1 MSMELRRNA
10 RVLINW
16 YRIDLLRL
24 LIDATM
30 YRILL
35 SSIFLLL
42 LVVPFGPSYGTCP
55 CTYTPALLIEVI
67 DGDTVWFLV
76 EGEEIIVQ
84 FADIHTPELSPTSE
98 NTNWCEEEG
107 RKAILARDFVSQH
120 LGAAKEILLDIHE
133 IDLNGDT
140 VAVIYIDGIDL
151 GQELLYQYLATED
164 TSDTPLWCK

>member
-1 MSMELRRNA
+1 MF
-10 RVLINW
+10 
-16 YRIDLLRL
+16 
-24 LIDATM
+24 
-30 YRILL
+30 RILL

-42 LVVPFGPSYGTCP
+42 LVVPLGPSYGACP
-55 CTYTPALLIEVI
+55 CTYTPALLIEVV

-84 FADIHTPELSPTSE
+84 FADIHTPELSPNSE
-98 NTNWCEEEG
+98 NANWCEEEG
-107 RKAILARDFVSQH
+107 RKAILTRDFVSQH
-120 LGAAKEILLDIHE
+120 LGTAKEILLDIHE

-151 GQELLYQYLATED
+151 GQELLYQYLATEN